1 MYADLELVQLQC
13 NRQSDGSGGC
23 NPYLWVVLL
32 RIDDDTLGS
41 SPPVAA
47 VYPVDPSASRLVVQ
61 AGMKAGDT
69 AVVPDKVAHLAAHL
83 RTDSVQRNLILIV
96 ALLDQRDTS
105 GYAMDAGYGA
115 FVSEA
120 PIALGSRLV
129 ELQTPDPVEK
139 AKVIKQVT
147 DQIDAK
153 VNSAISSRL
162 SWWDKLQI
170 FSHLETPD
178 RVIATAHQDWEAI
191 APASAGSFSLDF
203 PNGTAPN
210 LTDDFV
216 LSCQLLVNV
225 DPCEAEVAAVKE
237 IQQAIANIEG
247 RTKELNSGQVHE
259 PPAQIEAELEQ
270 LAQEMLD
277 ERSKLAAAELALNR
291 CREGIVTPVA
301 PVGPVKNDPGA

>member
-47 VYPVDPSASRLVVQ
+47 VYPVDPGASRLIVQ

-69 AVVPDKVAHLAAHL
+69 AVVPDMVAHLAAHF
-83 RTDSVQRNLILIV
+83 RTDSVQRNLILII
-96 ALLDQRDTS
+96 ALLDQHDTS
-105 GYAMDAGYGA
+105 GTAMDAGYQA

-120 PIALGSRLV
+120 PIAVGSRLAG
-129 ELQTPDPVEK
+129 LQTPDPTAK
-139 AKVIKQVT
+139 AAVIKAIT
-147 DQIDAK
+147 DDIDAK
-153 VNSAISSRL
+153 VNNAISSQL
-162 SWWDKLQI
+162 SWWDKVQIALHLQ
-170 FSHLETPD
+170 TPD
-178 RVIATAHQDWEAI
+178 RVIATAHQDWEGI
-191 APASAGSFSLDF
+191 APASAGSFSLHF
-203 PNGTAPN
+203 SSGTAPN

-225 DPCEAEVAAVKE
+225 DPCEAQVAAVEE

-270 LAQEMLD
+270 LGKEMLD
-277 ERSKLAAAELALNR
+277 ERSKFAVAELALKR
-291 CREGIVTPVA
+291 CREGIVTPVT
-301 PVGPVKNDPGA
+301 PVGPVTNDPGA